1 MDCADPEVFA
11 TAAVAVFSRYPLDVV
26 RKVTDPYSGLAA
38 RLKWVPTIYE
48 IREACE
54 IANNEARRR
63 EESDARVK
71 AQFAER
77 ERIAAMSDPDRRK
90 AFVRR
95 EMDKINVAFASAD
108 TGNHPASVDI
118 RGMEECAEKQ
128 ALRAKLNQRIDGL
141 SASYHADPVKA
152 SERLLASIGINAVA
166 SCPAD
171 SAFDDAVDF

>member
-63 EESDARVK
+63 EEADARVK
-71 AQFAER
+71 EQFAER
-77 ERIAAMSDPDRRK
+77 ERIAAMSDSERRK
-90 AFVRR
+90 AFIKL
-95 EMDKINVAFASAD
+95 EMDKINAAFASAD
-108 TGNHPASVDI
+108 AGTHPASVDI

-128 ALRAKLNQRIDGL
+128 ALRAKRNPRIDGL